1 MCLKL
6 ENMKCRKISATM
18 NSREKAAICL
28 LLVSSLEDEKR
39 KRKNRKIW
47 TREWLLK
54 RERNSAY
61 NTILAELRLKD
72 VEEFRKYLR
81 MNTESFEVLTLV
93 IMLLIIALYM
103 FFYNQ

>member
-1 MCLKL
+1 
-6 ENMKCRKISATM
+6 M